1 MIALIL
7 ESRTRR
13 HTCPMVDSPNCGEVL
28 ARVLCNPST
37 NPSTAEHVL
46 LSILSSSRNES
57 LSRARSPTE
66 RMSVRRTPWRRKH
79 SNVSDM
85 LSQLFRALSAFQEA
99 AAVSTRIVVVSFPPG
114 SAITQV
120 VWTFQEDPAVVIPAI
135 SLPVRHRDLNDQH
148 LDTRINRS
156 HFASACSSF
165 IHAACEVNL
174 KCLRRPSRASPSFG
188 YFQ

>member
-1 MIALIL
+1 
-7 ESRTRR
+7 
-13 HTCPMVDSPNCGEVL
+13 
-28 ARVLCNPST
+28 
-37 NPSTAEHVL
+37 
-46 LSILSSSRNES
+46 
-57 LSRARSPTE
+57 
-66 RMSVRRTPWRRKH
+66 
-79 SNVSDM
+79 M

-174 KCLRRPSRASPSFG
+174 NVCAALVVRALLLVISNKAIAARS
-188 YFQ
+188 YFHSLAHQVSHTVTGPPYRLVRLQLY